1 MARAAQGVL
10 AAVHDLAPSLTA
22 RAAEIEAARRLPAD
36 IARAFAEA
44 GVFRLLVPESIG
56 GLEAPPHLAFDVFE
70 TLAEAD
76 GAAGWCALIG
86 ATSGLPA
93 AYLPE
98 AEARLIFGDPLAIA
112 GGVYAPTGRAV
123 READGYRLS
132 GRWKW
137 ASGSQNCG
145 WLMGGALLLEDGKPV
160 LNAQGA
166 PDTRM
171 LFFPAESA
179 TLHDTWYTSGLCGTG
194 SLDVEV
200 SDLLIPGT
208 RALSLSADK
217 PVRGGATYAFP
228 VFGLLALGIAAVAL
242 GMAKGALNDIRE
254 LAGARV
260 PMGSRRPMAER
271 AAVQATFAET
281 TARFGAARG
290 FFRAEVARAEA
301 AAEGDGTLDPELR
314 AALRLAATYATRTA
328 AQVVDACYDLGGGSS
343 VFSDNPLQRRF
354 RDVHAA
360 TQHMMI
366 APQTYELTGR
376 VLLGLPTDTTSL

>member
-1 MARAAQGVL
+1 MRAAHGVL
-10 AAVHDLAPSLTA
+10 AEVHALAPSFAA
-22 RAAEIEAARRLPAD
+22 RAAETEAARRLPPD
-36 IARAFAEA
+36 IARSLAQA

-56 GLEAPPHLAFDVFE
+56 GIEAPPHLVFDVFE

-76 GAAGWCALIG
+76 AAVGWCAGIG

-98 AEARLIFGDPLAIA
+98 AEARTIYGDPLAIT

-123 READGYRLS
+123 KEADGYRLN

-145 WLMGGALLLEDGKPV
+145 WLMGGALLMENGKPIMD
-160 LNAQGA
+160 AQGV
-166 PDTRM
+166 PEMLM
-171 LFFPAESA
+171 LFFPAASA
-179 TLHDTWYTSGLCGTG
+179 VLHDTWHVSGLCGTG
-194 SLDVEV
+194 SLDIEV
-200 SDLLIPGT
+200 RDLLIPFG
-208 RALSLSADK
+208 RAVSLSADK

-228 VFGLLALGIAAVAL
+228 AFGLLSLTIAAVAL
-242 GMAKGALNDIRE
+242 GIAKGALGDVRL

-260 PMGSRRPMAER
+260 PTGSRRPMAER
-271 AAVQATFAET
+271 PAVQAAFAEA
-281 TARFGAARG
+281 TAKLSAARS
-290 FFRAEVARAEA
+290 FFRSEVTRAEA
-301 AAEGDGTLDPELR
+301 AAEGDGTLDTELR
-314 AALRLAATYATRTA
+314 ASLRLAATYATRTA

-343 VFSDNPLQRRF
+343 VFNESPLQRRF

-366 APQTYELTGR
+366 APQTYELAGR
-376 VLLGLPTDTTSL
+376 VLFGLPTDATTL